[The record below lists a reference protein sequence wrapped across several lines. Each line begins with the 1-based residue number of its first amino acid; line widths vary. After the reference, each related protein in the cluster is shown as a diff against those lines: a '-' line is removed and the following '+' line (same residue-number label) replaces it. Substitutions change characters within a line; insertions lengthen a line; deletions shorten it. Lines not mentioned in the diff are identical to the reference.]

1 MEGRKR
7 ISLSGILKSK
17 ASDNDKI
24 WLVVRLLPA
33 DKAIKFAK
41 WCANGASHIDNTKTL
56 RAAAKAAKATG
67 AAISAAHF
75 TDAAVSAGYVTDA
88 AFSAAHATATRV
100 TATEVGDDAIYY
112 GAIYGTVY
120 NDVYDKAR
128 RNQITQLKLIVK
140 ENNL

>member
-75 TDAAVSAGYVTDA
+75 TDAA
-88 AFSAAHATATRV
+88 FSAAHATATRV